1 MHRRRI
7 LAGLGLAAV
16 TAAGWFVSR
25 PARQPPAL
33 AALAQ
38 DSDPAAIDTGRVLE
52 MTLGAEDA
60 PVTVI
65 EYASFTCPHCAAF
78 HREVMPR
85 LRADYIDT
93 GKVRL
98 IYREVYFDRFGLWAG
113 MIARCGGPERYF
125 GVVGLLYEKQR
136 DWLGS
141 GDPATVAANLRT
153 LGISAGLEAE
163 AIDVCMADGE
173 MAQAM
178 VAVFQQNATADGV
191 QSTPTFLV
199 NGEKH
204 SNMPFAEFAAL
215 IDSKLGQ

>member
-1 MHRRRI
+1 MI
-7 LAGLGLAAV
+7 LAGVGLAAAA
-16 TAAGWFVSR
+16 AAGWYATR
-25 PARQPPAL
+25 PVGQPPAL
-33 AALAQ
+33 AALAEGT
-38 DSDPAAIDTGRVLE
+38 DPAAIDTSRVRE
-52 MTLGAEDA
+52 MSLGAEDA

-85 LRADYIDT
+85 LRAEYIDT

-98 IYREVYFDRFGLWAG
+98 IYREVYFDRFGLWAA

-125 GVVGLLYEKQR
+125 GIVSLLYERQR
-136 DWLGS
+136 DWLGD

-163 AIDVCMADGE
+163 AVDACLADGA

-178 VAVFQQNATADGV
+178 VAVYQKNATADGV
-191 QSTPTFLV
+191 QSTPSFIV
-199 NGEKH
+199 NGVKH
-204 SNMPFAEFAAL
+204 SNMPWAEFAAL
-215 IDSKLGQ
+215 IDAELGR